1 MTELKQ
7 TIHEIKCN
15 ENGEYYCRALNTV
28 LNFKLDGYRFC
39 GFCPLFYGMKDH
51 PECIYDDF
59 DISKNQSADEI
70 KTYIDKLINTG
81 LVKEFASVREEV
93 YSPFVAGALV
103 FAAEKFKGKTRK
115 GTTLPY
121 IVHLME
127 TAHIVSSLTSDDE
140 VIAAA
145 VLHDI
150 LEDTATSHDEVEN
163 LFGQRVAGLVN
174 AESEDKRSA
183 LPPES
188 TWKIRKQEALN
199 HLSVASTD
207 VLFIAL
213 GDKLSNIRA
222 LAYDYSVVGDLLWG
236 RFNSD
241 IDQQSWYYRSL
252 AVVLS
257 PLKET
262 GAWKEYNELV
272 DKVFPPALLN
282 Q

>member
-1 MTELKQ
+1 MAELTQ
-7 TIHEIKCN
+7 TIHGIKRN
-15 ENGEYYCRALNTV
+15 ENGEYYCRALNTI

-39 GFCPLFYGMKDH
+39 GFCPLFYGMKDN

-59 DISKNQSADEI
+59 DISKNQIADEI
-70 KTYIDKLINTG
+70 KTSIDKLIDTG

-93 YSPFVAGALV
+93 YSPFVAGAFV

-127 TAHIVSSLTSDDE
+127 TAYIVSSLTSDDDI
-140 VIAAA
+140 IAAA
-145 VLHDI
+145 VLHDVI
-150 LEDTATSHDEVEN
+150 EDTDTSYDEVEN
-163 LFGQRVAGLVN
+163 QFGKRVAGLVS

-188 TWKIRKQEALN
+188 SWKIRKQEALN
-199 HLSVASTD
+199 YLSVASND
-207 VLFIAL
+207 VLIIAL

-222 LAYDYSVVGDLLWG
+222 LAYDYSVVGDLLWS